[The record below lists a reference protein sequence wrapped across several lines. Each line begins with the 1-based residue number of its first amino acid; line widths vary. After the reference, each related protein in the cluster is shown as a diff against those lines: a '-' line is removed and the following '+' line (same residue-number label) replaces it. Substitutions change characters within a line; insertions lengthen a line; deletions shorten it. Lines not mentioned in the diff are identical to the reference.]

1 MLQLKDVHT
10 YYRDSH
16 ILHGVSL
23 KVDEGSIVALLGRNG
38 VGKTTV
44 IRSIIGFT
52 PPRKGRVLFKGND
65 ITGKAPHRVVRMG
78 IGLVP
83 QGRRVFP
90 SLSVKEN
97 LFIAARKDHRRG
109 AVWDLQRVLATF
121 PLLKERINARGNTLS
136 GGELQMLAIARA
148 LMGNPDLLLIDEASE
163 GLAPIALQEVGR
175 IIRHLKAEEGLSILL
190 VAQNIKLAVEL
201 ADYTYILSRGKVA
214 YESTPVELADNDE
227 VKARL
232 LGV

>member
-10 YYRDSH
+10 YYGDSH
-16 ILHGVSL
+16 VLHGVSL
-23 KVDEGSIVALLGRNG
+23 KVEQGSVVALLGRNG

-52 PPRKGRVLFKGND
+52 PPRKGKVLFKDND
-65 ITGKAPHRVVRMG
+65 ITGLSPYKVVRMG

-83 QGRRVFP
+83 QGRRIFP

-97 LFIAARKDHRRG
+97 LTIAARGNHHRG
-109 AVWDLQRVLATF
+109 PLWDLERVLTSF
-121 PLLKERINARGNTLS
+121 PLLKERLNAKGNTLS
-136 GGELQMLAIARA
+136 GGELQLLAIARA

-163 GLAPIALQEVGR
+163 GLAPIALKEIGR
-175 IIRHLKAEEGLSILL
+175 TIHQLKTEEGLSILL
-190 VAQNIKLAVEL
+190 VAQNISLALDL
-201 ADYTYILSRGKVA
+201 ADYVYILGKGKVA
-214 YESTPVELADNDE
+214 YESTPGELRDNGE
-227 VKARL
+227 IKAKL